1 MNTSRVNKSMNN
13 SSGKS
18 KPSDAVIFNS
28 VDKGRAKINSQ
39 KRSSVLFTQKSTTIG
54 NANHKKGMESIK

>member
-1 MNTSRVNKSMNN
+1 MNN

-18 KPSDAVIFNS
+18 IPRADVIFNS

-39 KRSSVLFTQKSTTIG
+39 KRSSVLFTQKSKAKG
-54 NANHKKGMESIK
+54 NSNQRKGIDSIK